1 MEVEFKKKSNKKL
14 SLVIG
19 ILLALIVT
27 IGISYGLYKY
37 SKTTDNQQLIA
48 GDIYMKAISNEVTS
62 GNIRPMDTE
71 EGKTNG
77 NKYKFKVEGYNT
89 SKNDIYYGIYLKY
102 GEEQTGKERFKDED
116 IMIYLTETKD
126 GVTKDVFGP
135 GRLSDFNRNLIY
147 SNTIEGNIS
156 KEDKV
161 DIDYELTV
169 WLNDNILIS
178 DTETEWEGKTIYTSD
193 EFANSYF
200 SLDVEVEGDF
210 VEKNLTSGE
219 TSITAIKV
227 DSLSEY
233 DLKESPLS
241 DEDIKVTIST
251 NKPASKIVVTNIT
264 TNEKQELVPNKVGD
278 NYQVEITYDKYTKAS
293 YYVIYTDSKISDT
306 YYYTVNINPE
316 RYTLIEKPTEA
327 ICIARTYNGESQ
339 DLVENN
345 KEGYTLDNYKQ
356 KDAGSYQIKAI
367 LKENYRWSDKSQE
380 DITINCSIGKKDL
393 IVTPDSNQSKVYGTD
408 DKDLTYTYTGN
419 LEEPGFT
426 GKLGRAEGNEVGTY
440 LINKGTLDIE
450 DKLPFKASNY
460 NLKFSETPV
469 NFEIIKATPKLTLSS
484 ETGEIL
490 EGKSVVITG
499 TVSPSIGGT
508 YTVTTSKE
516 GIVTTKVN
524 GNEITITG
532 VSNGSVDVVVTFK
545 PTDTKNYNK
554 SNSATYKAT
563 GYKIASE
570 ATCSNPTYNGASQAL
585 ASGGIGITL
594 GNNSGVDAKDNY
606 SVTETLQEGYRWSD
620 NSTSNKTLTCKIN
633 KKNASITANN
643 QTVTYGIGITNAV
656 SQATAKDLV
665 TNHTLGSVTL
675 TASTKDVPGGKITPS
690 NAKIMSG
697 ETEVTANYNLSYVDG
712 TLTINKKQ
720 ITVTPNANLS
730 KTYGDAEPTI
740 GYSNSGAISG
750 ENPVFSG
757 KLGRTTGENVGTYQV
772 NLGGLTLSDGEGF
785 KANNYSLAL
794 ASGTFNFTITQR
806 ATTITPVNQTITYGG
821 KIDTSVSKATAS
833 NLVTNHALS
842 QVTLSTTDTNVTSS
856 GKISASGAKIVNGST
871 DVTSNYKISYGTG
884 TLTIN
889 KANVEPGSCK
899 TDIVYSGVSQE
910 LVNKVAS
917 GVTYTDTTGI
927 DANTYSITVTPDS
940 NHKFENGDLTKTL
953 SCSIGKK
960 SVTLTWSVET
970 YTYNGSNQGPSA
982 TVASGAISGEIL
994 TISTTK
1000 QTNAGTNITSTAT
1013 VSEVSGGRA
1022 NKDNYTIS
1030 NPTQTYSIA
1039 KATPIL
1045 TLSENSG
1052 NVFVDSTISFTAS
1065 AKVNNNDVA
1074 GTYTATSPNSGI
1086 ATTSVSE
1093 NKITIIGKGTGTT
1106 NITVGFNPTDTTN
1119 YNSAATKTYSVTV
1132 TTGSDKVLAKAKD
1145 KSCNPTITDDNDT
1158 PEDPS
1163 DDTIYFSGNNTC
1175 IDFNYVWYSGK
1186 LWRITAINPD
1196 GTMKMVT
1203 QDAITAI
1210 TWGANTTYENSWIY
1224 QWLNEDFKDTLYNYQ
1239 NIIVQN
1245 ADWNAT
1251 PDGNSTPGKPPT
1263 DDSATIVQGDV
1274 GSLNAYEYYQSF
1286 KNASNSTGYLNIG
1299 YYWWL
1304 ITPYSGSY
1312 VWSVDYSGNLTY
1324 NSPSSFAPGVRP
1336 SINLKSN
1343 IQLNGEGTKSNPYT
1357 ITIDKA
1363 TGKSGEL
1370 INTRISGEYVKVNGK
1385 AYRIVGIEEDNTT
1398 KLMSVDYVRDEG
1410 NTVITKK
1417 FGSSARWATSVLID
1431 SDDKYWSY
1439 YLNNTWVKTAIPNY
1453 EEILEKGT
1461 YYLGQVGSG
1470 VSYKNSICSTS
1481 NTNETTKSCE
1491 KTTNTWNKGYVGLP
1505 RLGEMFSA
1513 QLGSGY
1519 SSSSTIWL
1527 ITPYS
1532 GSYVRYVSTSGTLNY
1547 KSPSSYAYG
1556 VRPSIN
1562 LKSTI
1567 KISGGSG
1574 TESSPYTVSLGTSS
1588 PSNEGPSIVD
1598 DNVGTNK
1605 TAILGSCNN
1614 LVYNGEEQTLVSGG
1628 RNVTYSNNKGTDAG
1642 TYTVTATTKNGYFF
1656 NDGSTSKTLSC
1667 TIEKKAVTVNYS
1679 GTSIKYTGGLV
1690 APKATAI
1697 GVNGE
1702 EIELE
1707 TTKASE
1713 VGSYTTVATMK
1724 DVNPNYTLRN
1734 TVIDYKITKD
1744 DVKEKDDDIKTK
1756 VVINYYLMN
1765 KDGINYTLVNSK
1777 EIDSKIGDSITGEV
1791 LKYKGYE
1798 SPKEIT
1804 IKVVKG
1810 TNIINYYYE
1819 RV

>member
-1 MEVEFKKKSNKKL
+1 MEVELKKKSKKGKK
-14 SLVIG
+14 LVIG
-19 ILLALIVT
+19 ILLVLIVT
-27 IGISYGLYKY
+27 IGISYGLFKY
-37 SKTTDNQQLIA
+37 SKVSDNQQLIA
-48 GDIYMKAISNEVTS
+48 GDIYMKAISNEITS

-77 NKYKFKVEGYNT
+77 NKYKFKVEGYNN
-89 SKNDIYYGIYLKY
+89 SKKDIYYGIYLKY

-147 SNTIEGNIS
+147 ANTIEGNIS

-426 GKLGRAEGNEVGTY
+426 GKLGRAEGNDVGTY

-484 ETGEIL
+484 ETGEVL
-490 EGKSVVITG
+490 EGKSVTITG
-499 TVSPSIGGT
+499 TITPNTAGT

-516 GIVTTKVN
+516 GIVTTKVS

-532 VSNGSVDVVVTFK
+532 VSNGSVDVVVTFN

-554 SNSATYKAT
+554 SNSVTYKVT
-563 GYKIASE
+563 GYKVASE
-570 ATCSNPTYNGASQAL
+570 ATCANPTYNGTSQNL

-594 GNNSGVDAKDNY
+594 GSNAGTDAKDNY

-620 NSTSNKTLTCKIN
+620 NTTGNKTLTCKIN
-633 KKNASITANN
+633 KKNASITAND
-643 QTVTYGIGITNAV
+643 QTVTYGTGITNAV

-665 TNHTLGSVTL
+665 TNHTLGAITL

-720 ITVTPNANLS
+720 ITVTPNSNLS
-730 KTYGDAEPTI
+730 KTYGDTDPTI
-740 GYSNSGAISG
+740 GYSNTGAISG
-750 ENPVFSG
+750 ENPVFTG
-757 KLGRTTGENVGTYQV
+757 KLGRTIGENVGTYPV
-772 NLGGLTLSDGEGF
+772 NLGNLTLSDGEGF
-785 KANNYSLAL
+785 KANNYSLTL
-794 ASGTFNFTITQR
+794 ASGTYNFTITQR
-806 ATTITPVNQTITYGG
+806 ETTITPVNQTITYGG
-821 KIDTSVSKATAS
+821 SIDKSVSKATAS
-833 NLVTNHALS
+833 NLVTGHSLS
-842 QVTLSTTDTNVTSS
+842 EITLTTTDTNVTSS

-889 KANVEPGSCK
+889 KADVEAGSCANK
-899 TDIVYSGVSQE
+899 TYSGAEQTI
-910 LVNKVAS
+910 VNTVS
-917 GVTYTDTTGI
+917 GVNYTTTKGTDAKTYT
-927 DANTYSITVTPDS
+927 ITATPDS
-940 NHKFENGDLTKTL
+940 NHKFSDNAANKTL

-960 SVTLTWSVET
+960 SVTLTWNVGT

-982 TVASGAISGEIL
+982 TVASGAISGETL

-1030 NPTQTYSIA
+1030 NPTQTYTIA
-1039 KATPIL
+1039 KATPTL
-1045 TLSENSG
+1045 TLSSSSG
-1052 NVFVDSTISFTAS
+1052 NVLVGSTILFTAS
-1065 AKVNNNDVA
+1065 AKFNNNDVA
-1074 GTYTATSPNSGI
+1074 GTYTATSQNSGI
-1086 ATTSVSE
+1086 ATASVSD
-1093 NKITIIGKGTGTT
+1093 NTIAITGKGAGTT

-1119 YNSAATKTYSVTV
+1119 YNSATSQTYSVTSKIPTAV
-1132 TTGSDKVLAKAKD
+1132 DKVLDKVKD
-1145 KSCNPTITDDNDT
+1145 KSCNPIV
-1158 PEDPS
+1158 EDE
-1163 DDTIYFSGNNTC
+1163 DGTIYFSGNDEC

-1196 GTMKMVT
+1196 GTMKMRM

-1210 TWGANTTYENSWIY
+1210 YWGENTTYKDSWIY

-1251 PDGNSTPGKPPT
+1251 PDGNSIPAKPPT
-1263 DDSATIVQGDV
+1263 DKTATIVQGNV
-1274 GSLNAYEYYQSF
+1274 GLLNAYEYYQSY
-1286 KNASNSTGYLNIG
+1286 KNISGSSASKETYLKNG
-1299 YYWWL
+1299 NNYSWFM
-1304 ITPYSGSY
+1304 TPYSSSM
-1312 VWSVDYSGNLTY
+1312 VWNVTSGDKLSNA
-1324 NSPSSFAPGVRP
+1324 SPSSSAYGVRP
-1336 SINLKSN
+1336 VINLKSD
-1343 IQLNGEGTKSNPYT
+1343 IKLSGEGTKSNPYT
-1357 ITIDKA
+1357 ITIDKP
-1363 TGKSGEL
+1363 TGIPGDS
-1370 INTRISGEYVKVNGK
+1370 INTRLSGEYVKVDNK
-1385 AYRIVGIEEDNTT
+1385 IYRIVGIENGTT
-1398 KLMSVDYVRDEG
+1398 KLTGVDFVRDEYG
-1410 NTVITKK
+1410 SILTKQFSTSRTNESWVFSQWNT
-1417 FGSSARWATSVLID
+1417 
-1431 SDDKYWSY
+1431 
-1439 YLNNTWVKTAIPNY
+1439 YLNDTWLTTELQNY
-1453 EEILEKGT
+1453 ITDGT
-1461 YYLGQVGSG
+1461 YYLGAVKNA
-1470 VSYKNSICSTS
+1470 SYKNSICSES
-1481 NTNETTKSCE
+1481 NTTETTKNCE
-1491 KTTNTWNKGYVGLP
+1491 KTTKTWTGKVGLP
-1505 RLGEMFSA
+1505 RVGEMFSVTI
-1513 QLGSGY
+1513 GNSTFY
-1519 SSSSTIWL
+1519 SMSL
-1527 ITPYS
+1527 ITPADS
-1532 GSYVRYVSTSGTLNY
+1532 GYTIRTGVGYYLERRKPNEMYD
-1547 KSPSSYAYG
+1547 A

-1562 LKSTI
+1562 LKSEV
-1567 KISGGSG
+1567 KIAGGSG
-1574 TESSPYTVSLGTSS
+1574 TIDSPYTVSLGTSS
-1588 PSNEGPSIVD
+1588 PSNEGPGIVD
-1598 DNVGTNK
+1598 ENIGTNK
-1605 TAILGSCNN
+1605 TASLGSCNN
-1614 LVYNGEEQTLVSGG
+1614 LIYNGEEQTLVSGG
-1628 RNVTYSNNKGTDAG
+1628 KNVTYSNNKGTDAG
-1642 TYTVTATTKNGYFF
+1642 TYTVMATTKNGYFF
-1656 NDGSTSKTLSC
+1656 NDGSTTKTLSC
-1667 TIEKKAVTVNYS
+1667 TIEKKTLEVNYS
-1679 GTSIKYTGGLV
+1679 STSVKYTGGLV

-1702 EIELE
+1702 KIELE
-1707 TTKASE
+1707 TTKNKE
-1713 VGSYTTVATMK
+1713 VGNYTTVATMK

-1734 TVIDYKITKD
+1734 TVIDYEITKD
-1744 DVKEKDDDIKTK
+1744 NVKEEASDIKTK

-1765 KDGINYTLVNSK
+1765 KDGVNYTLVNSK
-1777 EIDSKIGDSITGEV
+1777 EIDSKEGDSITGE
-1791 LKYKGYE
+1791 LNKYDGYIT
-1798 SPKEIT
+1798 PKEIT

-1810 TNIINYYYE
+1810 INIINYYYE
-1819 RV
+1819 R